1 MVRIYTWGAMGKRD
15 MTVAARTP
23 ANPRDEREPSPETA
37 ASTLR
42 REKETVVL
50 PCLGGFPK
58 CDACVLYGFENRSF
72 YIGRISICT
81 YYITPYTNGG
91 YGRCRSQCIRSRH
104 ARKKPWRRVN
114 SVCVCLWKKE
124 RERDTEWFELEWY
137 RVPQKATLPV
147 RAPAICVRSFFVYYV
162 SPDTTSTPVNRRRWC
177 YGCFNSNPLP
187 AVVFV
192 KMWD

>member
-72 YIGRISICT
+72 YIGRISSCT

-124 RERDTEWFELEWY
+124 RERE
-137 RVPQKATLPV
+137 TLSDSSWSGIEYPRKQRCRSV
-147 RAPAICVRSFFVYYV
+147 RRPSVCGRSLFITYLR
-162 SPDTTSTPVNRRRWC
+162 TRRLRQ
-177 YGCFNSNPLP
+177 
-187 AVVFV
+187 
-192 KMWD
+192 